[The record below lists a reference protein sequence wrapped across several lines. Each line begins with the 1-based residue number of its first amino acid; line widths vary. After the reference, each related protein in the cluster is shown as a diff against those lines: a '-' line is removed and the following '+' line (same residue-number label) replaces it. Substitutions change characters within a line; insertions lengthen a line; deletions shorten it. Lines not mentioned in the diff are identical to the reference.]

1 MLQYPVY
8 TIIIL
13 FLGSFLIAI
22 TGKRSNILKKIIIL
36 VSTGTSFVLTILL
49 YGQVMLNGKIIPY
62 WMGNWVPV
70 FDYAIGI
77 GLEVDSLSLF
87 FGLIMSFI
95 ILLSGIY
102 SFKYMERDNGLDKYY
117 SIFLLLSGSIM
128 GLIFTGDLFNMYVM
142 IEIMTFSAVGL
153 TAFRNKNATAVEA
166 GYKYLVIGS
175 LGSSFTLLG
184 TVLIYTQLHTLNLAQ
199 IAANFAA
206 YSKSGQH
213 PLILWFAVAL
223 IMGGYAVKAFI
234 VPCHIVAPDAYMA
247 APSSISML
255 FSGVVNKAGVY
266 GILRLMFVVFQSM
279 GLTGMQLLLVFF
291 GTITMFV
298 GVTLA
303 LYQNDFKRLLAFHS
317 ISQVGY
323 IMTGIGLYTA
333 LGVTGGL
340 YHTLNHSLFKG
351 LLFLCAG
358 AVLYSTG
365 TTDLNKLGGLSKK
378 MPLTCTL
385 FLVGAFSI
393 SGLPPFNGFASK
405 WMIFQ
410 ASYEKAIETN
420 NIAYG
425 FVTVIALLVSIM
437 TLASFIKVTQSV
449 FFGQPKEEYE
459 NVKEVPIAMRIPMVI
474 LGICCFITGILPQ
487 VINKYLI
494 QPAASSVF
502 NIKNYIDIMMG
513 QGYAEKFINGRFK
526 ETVVN
531 YSVAGYN
538 PISWL
543 ILFMTLLAAF
553 AVLVLIGG
561 LRPGIRSGASRYIA
575 AAIDEPK
582 NDNYFCGEKSTPSH
596 VGGKDLFW
604 GFKHNFKGYFKV
616 MEGVHSGKINDY
628 VLLVISTT
636 AFLILFI
643 FLIVIF

>member
-8 TIIIL
+8 AIIIL
-13 FLGSFLIAI
+13 FLGSFLTAL
-22 TGKRSNILKKIIIL
+22 TGKRSNICKKIIVL
-36 VSTGTSFVLTILL
+36 ASTGASFILTILM

-62 WMGNWVPV
+62 WMGNWIPV
-70 FDYAIGI
+70 SDYAIGI
-77 GLEVDSLSLF
+77 GLEIDSLSLF
-87 FGLIMSFI
+87 FGIIMSFI

-102 SFKYMERDNGLDKYY
+102 SFKYMESDNGLDKYY
-117 SIFLLLSGSIM
+117 SIFLLLSGSVM
-128 GLIFTGDLFNMYVM
+128 GLIFSGDLFNMYVM

-153 TAFRNKNATAVEA
+153 TAFRNHNATAVEA

-175 LGSSFTLLG
+175 LGSSLTLLG

-206 YSKSGQH
+206 YSKTGQH
-213 PLILWFAVAL
+213 PLILWFAIAL
-223 IMGGYAVKAFI
+223 LMGGYAVKAFI

-279 GLTGMQLLLVFF
+279 GLTGMQLLMVFL

-323 IMTGIGLYTA
+323 IITGIGLYTS

-378 MPLTCTL
+378 MPFTSTL

-393 SGLPPFNGFASK
+393 SGIPPFNGFASK

-425 FVTVIALLVSIM
+425 LVTVIALLVSIM

-449 FFGQPKEEYE
+449 FFGQLKEEYI
-459 NVKEVPIAMRIPMVI
+459 NVKEVPISMKIPMMI
-474 LGICCFITGILPQ
+474 MGICCFISGILPQ
-487 VINKYLI
+487 AVNQYLI
-494 QPAASSVF
+494 RPTALAVL
-502 NIKNYIDIMMG
+502 NIKDYINVMMG
-513 QGYAEKFINGRFK
+513 EGYAERIVHGSIE
-526 ETVVN
+526 ETAVN

-543 ILFMTLLAAF
+543 ILFITLLAAF
-553 AVLVLIGG
+553 GILVLIGG
-561 LRPGIRSGASRYIA
+561 FRPVFHSEASRYIA

-582 NDNYFCGEKSTPSH
+582 NDNYYCGEKSVHSH

-604 GFKHNFKGYFKV
+604 GFKHNFKGYFRV
-616 MEGVHSGKINDY
+616 MEKVHSGKINDY
-628 VLLVISTT
+628 VLLVITST
-636 AFLILFI
+636 AFFILSI
-643 FLIVIF
+643 FLITVF